1 MGTLATSAVLLALGS
16 HAAFADQVTN
26 TIDSTPDTAL
36 EIRNVVAGT
45 SSSVGFQ
52 ILEGQTGGVTDPTG
66 DRQGCNAAGNAPV
79 TVNLS
84 VPSGVMAGTT
94 TLSFTDCGVVQNV
107 NFAIPTSTIPG
118 DYNVSVASVS
128 GGKANSLFNSAPASF
143 TLRVGAPAPT
153 DTTPPSITPTVIGT
167 AGANGWYTSDVTVSW
182 LVVDNESAITSSSG
196 CDAVTIST
204 ETTGQ
209 TLTCAATSA
218 GGTTSKSVT
227 IKLDK
232 TGPSAAL
239 AVTAGDAGE
248 NGWYT
253 SDVTVSTSG
262 TDSISGPV
270 TCTPDQ
276 TQTSET
282 TGQEFN
288 GSCTNDAGLTT
299 NAAPLT
305 VKLDKTGPSAALA
318 VTAGD
323 AGENG
328 WYTSDVTVSTSGSDT
343 ISGPVT
349 CTSDQTQTT
358 ETAGQ
363 VFNGSC
369 TNDAGLTTNAAPLT
383 VKLDKTGP
391 SAALAVTAGD
401 AGENG
406 WYTSDVT
413 VSTSGSDTISGP
425 VTCTSDQTQTTETA
439 GQVFN
444 GSCTNDA
451 GLSTNAAS
459 LTVKLDKTLP
469 GVLWT
474 GGPAAG
480 GTYYFGFVPSPP
492 TCSATDGLSGPADC
506 AVSGYSAAVGGHTM
520 TATAHDNA
528 GNTGTDTRNYTVSA
542 WTLKGFY
549 QPVDMNGALNMVKAG
564 STVPLKFE
572 VFAGST
578 ELTDTAVVDTFKWGE
593 VPCTDFSGAVQDD
606 IEQYTSGQTVLRYD
620 TTGGQF
626 IQNWQTPKKAGSCYK
641 VVMKTDDGSSISAN
655 FKLK

>member
-1 MGTLATSAVLLALGS
+1 MEQHHMRRTLRALGTLATSAVLLALGS

-369 TNDAGLTTNAAPLT
+369 TNDAGL
-383 VKLDKTGP
+383 
-391 SAALAVTAGD
+391 
-401 AGENG
+401 
-406 WYTSDVT
+406 
-413 VSTSGSDTISGP
+413 
-425 VTCTSDQTQTTETA
+425 
-439 GQVFN
+439 
-444 GSCTNDA
+444 
-451 GLSTNAAS
+451 STNAAS

>member
-369 TNDAGLTTNAAPLT
+369 TNDAGL
-383 VKLDKTGP
+383 
-391 SAALAVTAGD
+391 
-401 AGENG
+401 
-406 WYTSDVT
+406 
-413 VSTSGSDTISGP
+413 
-425 VTCTSDQTQTTETA
+425 
-439 GQVFN
+439 
-444 GSCTNDA
+444 
-451 GLSTNAAS
+451 STNAAS